1 MRLSAGQSAEITT
14 AFIEFPALTVVS
26 NPQRYTCLDEGRRY
40 LYESRAS
47 GFSRELE
54 IDRDGL
60 VITYPDSW
68 QRG

>member
-1 MRLSAGQSAEITT
+1 MRLSAGQSAEVTT
-14 AFIEFPALTVVS
+14 AFIELLGAHRS
-26 NPQRYTCLDEGRRY
+26 RQPQRCTCLDVGRRY

-47 GFSRELE
+47 GFRREIE

-60 VITYPDSW
+60 VVTYPDFW

>member
-14 AFIEFPALTVVS
+14 AFIEFPALTVVG
-26 NPQRYTCLDEGRRY
+26 NPQRYTCLEEGRRY

-60 VITYPDSW
+60 VVTYPDSW